1 MVQFH
6 DATQVAYAQ
15 IAVVSVDPPDVNGAF
30 RAGLGA
36 RFPFF
41 CDRQL
46 ALTDALGIREITDK
60 KHGPL
65 PVPFTFAILPDR
77 KIHRI
82 FNGWYMA
89 GRPTPEE
96 LRQTLREMTAIVRD
110 DFQYVGD

>member
-6 DATQVAYAQ
+6 DATQVAYAN
-15 IAVVSVDPPDVNGAF
+15 IAVISVDPPPVAGAF
-30 RAGLGA
+30 KAGLGA
-36 RFPFF
+36 RFAFF
-41 CDRQL
+41 SDQRL
-46 ALTDALGIREITDK
+46 ELTEALGIREVTDK

-77 KIHRI
+77 TIHRV

-96 LRQTLREMTAIVRD
+96 LRQTLREMTALVRS
-110 DFQYVGD
+110 DFQYAGE